1 MTKGV
6 RSPSDMV
13 SSTPPRGPAVPSP
26 PGDTESDAMGAGAG
40 EPAGG
45 AGDSRLPPG
54 NPVLRLLRR
63 IGHRRLLVG
72 GVLAALAARLPLL
85 SHESLD
91 FATALT
97 DWHDFIAAN
106 GHFAAL
112 RYDFSD
118 YSPAYLYLLT
128 AAVYLLSAFPKVIAV
143 KAASIPFDFLIAF
156 FVHRCVAIRY
166 PHAKE
171 IPALAAIAAL
181 FTPTVLLNSA
191 LWGQVDAGYTAF
203 LVACLY
209 GFLAGRRTAA
219 FVAFGLAFAFKA
231 PAAFLAPLLLG
242 LLRRRA
248 ASPGDFGRSALVYA
262 LTLVPAVLLGRPL
275 GELLS
280 TYFSQVGSYGRLTMD
295 AANLYQWVPDGL
307 EASWYPLWPVG
318 AALAVA
324 VVWGISTLVAR
335 SRAEITPDRIAL
347 LAAFSVL
354 VVPFFLP
361 KMLDRYF
368 FPAEVFAVVLA
379 FWRPRRWFAPVVLGF
394 AGLNVYWVN
403 GIRFESPFV
412 PYSWAAAGLLFVIA
426 VLFRDLLREFGYPVR
441 LRDFPAAVGR
451 GLRRR
456 GAAAAPFLLLAA
468 ALGAVLWF
476 GGAAGRFSRP
486 VGEDRETAGALARA
500 ANRSADPTGNHF
512 SPTAFSGYTRR
523 TLDREGAVA
532 YEFEGPVPPPAGHL
546 LLGFVVG
553 HFGDEFPGQ
562 LAAQRTAARAL
573 MAVFFCLAALLAA
586 LSLSRLLGNRWLGA
600 GAALLACSSFLG
612 GDYDRVSLESAPALF
627 GFFLAFHGLV
637 LFAAGG
643 EANGRLRPA
652 LLRCGAGLLFGLEA
666 LALVVP
672 FVVFRLFAEGRRRR
686 KGAEGPPGPVDSG
699 AAGSRNRTLALGAFA
714 VLFGGAVFG
723 VGALSREALPRYEAD
738 APLPVSAAV
747 LASGGVNGSAT
758 GGPTLSVSAAA
769 GGSGAIGGGVSN
781 GIGEA
786 PAAAPAS
793 FPEVSLRS
801 IGRVLLPYGWGEP
814 GLAVAGIA
822 ALAALVLAAL
832 SRFRLLLLPPALAG
846 WVLSLVGVGSGAV
859 LLLGVPLVLWTVAA
873 GALRRLPTPAAGPV
887 FLVLAAALFV
897 GSGRR
902 AARAPIP
909 AESPAGV
916 VSAEAGV
923 VFADAGAGE
932 DLRRI
937 RRTLRRRIWRRPDG
951 PGRFSSRTPRPGGGR
966 LRVEEQTVFVPTG
979 SLPAASWYFAG
990 SIVVDREEQRPFAG
1004 FVVSA
1009 ERAPGRGLLTPGNER
1024 VFLHHRAAFDGEA
1037 RALIEAAGPPLAGS
1051 RFEIHLD
1058 RGPDRGRLLYVREE
1072 CRPEDFA
1079 GRFFLHLM
1087 PSDERDLPP
1096 YRRPFGF
1103 DNLDFRFRD
1112 RLVVEEGEGGR
1123 CVAAVRLP
1131 DYPIRAV
1138 ATGQFRRRADNSPEE
1153 VWRVRFAP
1161 GVVVGDPR

>member
-1 MTKGV
+1 M
-6 RSPSDMV
+6 
-13 SSTPPRGPAVPSP
+13 
-26 PGDTESDAMGAGAG
+26 
-40 EPAGG
+40 
-45 AGDSRLPPG
+45 
-54 NPVLRLLRR
+54 RLLRR
-63 IGHRRLLVG
+63 IGHRRLLVW

-106 GHFAAL
+106 GYFAAL
-112 RYDFSD
+112 QYDFSD

-143 KAASIPFDFLIAF
+143 KAASIPFDFLLAF
-156 FVHRCVAIRY
+156 FVYQCVALRY
-166 PHAKE
+166 PDAKE

-191 LWGQVDAGYTAF
+191 LWGQVDAAYTAF

-209 GFLAGRRTAA
+209 GLLAGRRTAA

-231 PAAFLAPLLLG
+231 PAVFLAPLLLG
-242 LLRRRA
+242 LLRKRA
-248 ASPGDFGRSALVYA
+248 ASAGDFARSALVYA

-295 AANLYQWVPDGL
+295 AANLYQWFPDGPGT
-307 EASWYPLWPVG
+307 SWYPLWPVG

-324 VVWGISTLVAR
+324 LVWGISSLVAR
-335 SRAEITPDRIAL
+335 SREEITPDRIAL

-403 GIRFESPFV
+403 GVRFESPFV

-426 VLFRDLLREFGYPVR
+426 ALFRDLLRDFGYSVR
-441 LRDFPAAVGR
+441 WRDFPGFLWR
-451 GLRRR
+451 RLRE
-456 GAAAAPFLLLAA
+456 GGPAAAPFLLLAA

-486 VGEDRETAGALARA
+486 IGDDRETARALAVA
-500 ANRSADPTGNHF
+500 ANRSADPTANRF
-512 SPTAFSGYTRR
+512 SPAAFSGYTRR

-532 YEFEGPVPPPAGHL
+532 YEFGGPVPPPGGHL

-553 HFGDEFPGQ
+553 HFGDDFPGQ
-562 LAAQRTAARAL
+562 LVAQRTAARAL

-586 LSLSRLLGNRWLGA
+586 LSLSRLLENRWLAA
-600 GAALLACSSFLG
+600 GAVLLAFASFLG
-612 GDYDRVSLESAPALF
+612 GGYDRVSLEGAPALF

-637 LFAAGG
+637 VFAAGG
-643 EANGRLRPA
+643 EAQGRLRPA

-666 LALVVP
+666 LALVAP
-672 FVVFRLFAEGRRRR
+672 FVVLRLFAGGRRRR
-686 KGAEGPPGPVDSG
+686 GGALAEGLS
-699 AAGSRNRTLALGAFA
+699 AAVVSVETARARNRTLALGAFA
-714 VLFGGAVFG
+714 LVFGGALFG
-723 VGALSREALPRYEAD
+723 VGALSREALPRFEAD

-747 LASGGVNGSAT
+747 
-758 GGPTLSVSAAA
+758 SVA
-769 GGSGAIGGGVSN
+769 GGVSA
-781 GIGEA
+781 GGVSAGAGEG
-786 PAAAPAS
+786 AAPAS
-793 FPEVSLRS
+793 FPEGPLRS
-801 IGRVLLPYGWGEP
+801 VGRVLLPYGLAYGWGEP
-814 GLAVAGIA
+814 GLAVAGTA
-822 ALAALVLAAL
+822 ALAALVFAAF
-832 SRFRLLLLPPALAG
+832 SSFRLLLLPLALAG
-846 WVLSLVGVGSGAV
+846 GVLSLVGVGSGAALV
-859 LLLGVPLVLWTVAA
+859 LGVPLALWTVAA
-873 GALRRLPTPAAGPV
+873 GALRRLPTRAAGPV

-897 GSGRR
+897 GAGGH
-902 AARAPIP
+902 AARAPVP
-909 AESPAGV
+909 AASPAGV
-916 VSAEAGV
+916 VSAEAGAV
-923 VFADAGAGE
+923 SAEAGE
-932 DLRRI
+932 DLRQI
-937 RRTLRRRIWRRPDG
+937 RRTLRRRIWRRPDA
-951 PGRFSSRTPRPGGGR
+951 PGRFASRTPRPGGGR
-966 LRVEEQTVFVPTG
+966 LRLEEQTVFVPTG

-1009 ERAPGRGLLTPGNER
+1009 EHAPGRGLLTPANER
-1024 VFLHHRAAFDGEA
+1024 VFLHHRAAFDGEVG
-1037 RALIEAAGPPLAGS
+1037 ALVAAAGPPRVRA
-1051 RFEIHLD
+1051 RFEVHLD
-1058 RGPDRGRLLYVREE
+1058 RGPDRRRLLYVREE

-1079 GRFFLHLM
+1079 GRFFLHLT
-1087 PSDERDLPP
+1087 PEDEGDLPP
-1096 YRRPFGF
+1096 YRRPHGF
-1103 DNLDFRFRD
+1103 DNLDFRFHD
-1112 RLVVEEGEGGR
+1112 RLVTAGGDSGAGGR

-1161 GVVVGDPR
+1161 DAAAGELR

>member
-1 MTKGV
+1 M
-6 RSPSDMV
+6 
-13 SSTPPRGPAVPSP
+13 PA
-26 PGDTESDAMGAGAG
+26 DADARGAGAG

-54 NPVLRLLRR
+54 TPVLRLLRR

-72 GVLAALAARLPLL
+72 GVLAAFAARLPLL

-156 FVHRCVAIRY
+156 FVHRCVALRY
-166 PHAKE
+166 PDAKE

-191 LWGQVDAGYTAF
+191 LWGQVDAAYTAF

-248 ASPGDFGRSALVYA
+248 ATARDFGSSALVYA

-295 AANLYQWVPDGL
+295 AANLYQWLPDGPGT
-307 EASWYPLWPVG
+307 SWYPFWPVG
-318 AALAVA
+318 AVLTVA
-324 VVWGISTLVAR
+324 VVWGISSLVAR
-335 SRAEITPDRIAL
+335 SRAEITAERVAL

-412 PYSWAAAGLLFVIA
+412 PYSWAAAGLLVVIA
-426 VLFRDLLREFGYPVR
+426 VLFRDLLREFGYSVR
-441 LRDFPAAVGR
+441 LRDFPAFLGR
-451 GLRRR
+451 RLREGGL
-456 GAAAAPFLLLAA
+456 AAAPFLLLAA

-486 VGEDRETAGALARA
+486 VGDDRETGRALAQA
-500 ANRSADPTGNHF
+500 ANLAADPTANRF
-512 SPTAFSGYTRR
+512 SPSAFSGYTRR
-523 TLDREGAVA
+523 TLDPEGAVA

-553 HFGDEFPGQ
+553 HFGDDFPGQ
-562 LAAQRTAARAL
+562 LAAERTAARVS

-586 LSLSRLLGNRWLGA
+586 LSLSRLPGNRWLAA
-600 GAALLACSSFLG
+600 GAALLAFSSFLG
-612 GDYDRVSLESAPALF
+612 GGYDRVSLEGAPALF

-643 EANGRLRPA
+643 EAKGRLRPA

-666 LALVVP
+666 LALVAP
-672 FVVFRLFAEGRRRR
+672 FVVLRLFAEGRRRR
-686 KGAEGPPGPVDSG
+686 KGAEEPPAPVDSG

-723 VGALSREALPRYEAD
+723 VGTLSRDALPRFEAGSPAD
-738 APLPVSAAV
+738 RATGAV
-747 LASGGVNGSAT
+747 TGSAT
-758 GGPTLSVSAAA
+758 GGPALPVSAAA
-769 GGSGAIGGGVSN
+769 GGSGAIGGGRSN
-781 GIGEA
+781 GIAEA

-793 FPEVSLRS
+793 FPEGPLRS
-801 IGRVLLPYGWGEP
+801 VGRVLLPYGLAYGLGEP

-822 ALAALVLAAL
+822 ALAALVLAAF
-832 SRFRLLLLPPALAG
+832 SRFRLLLLPLALAG
-846 WVLSLVGVGSGAV
+846 WVLPLVGVGSGAV
-859 LLLGVPLVLWTVAA
+859 LLLGVPLVLCTVAA

-902 AARAPIP
+902 AARTPIP

-923 VFADAGAGE
+923 VSADAGAGE

-966 LRVEEQTVFVPTG
+966 LRLEEQTVFVPTG
-979 SLPAASWYFAG
+979 SLPAASWHFAG

-1024 VFLHHRAAFDGEA
+1024 VFLHHRAAFDGEVG
-1037 RALIEAAGPPLAGS
+1037 ALVEAAGPPRARA
-1051 RFEIHLD
+1051 RFDIHLD
-1058 RGPDRGRLLYVREE
+1058 RGPARRRLLYAREE

-1079 GRFFLHLM
+1079 GRFFLHLT
-1087 PSDERDLPP
+1087 PEDERDLPP

-1103 DNLDFRFRD
+1103 DNLDFRFHD
-1112 RLVVEEGEGGR
+1112 RLVTAGGDSGEGGR

-1153 VWRVRFAP
+1153 VWRIRFAP
-1161 GVVVGDPR
+1161 DAAGAELR

>member
-1 MTKGV
+1 M
-6 RSPSDMV
+6 
-13 SSTPPRGPAVPSP
+13 PA
-26 PGDTESDAMGAGAG
+26 DADAMGAGAG
-40 EPAGG
+40 GPAGG

-106 GHFAAL
+106 GYFAAL
-112 RYDFSD
+112 QYDFSD

-128 AAVYLLSAFPKVIAV
+128 ASVYLLSAFPKVIAV
-143 KAASIPFDFLIAF
+143 KAASIPFDFLLAY
-156 FVHRCVAIRY
+156 FVHRCVALRY
-166 PHAKE
+166 PDAKE

-191 LWGQVDAGYTAF
+191 LWGQVDAAYTAF

-209 GFLAGRRTAA
+209 GLLAGRRTAA

-242 LLRRRA
+242 LLRKRA
-248 ASPGDFGRSALVYA
+248 ASPGDFARSALVYA

-280 TYFSQVGSYGRLTMD
+280 TYLSQVGSYGRLTMD
-295 AANLYQWVPDGL
+295 AANLYQWLPDGP
-307 EASWYPLWPVG
+307 ETSWYPFWPVG

-324 VVWGISTLVAR
+324 LLWGISTLVAR

-354 VVPFFLP
+354 AVPFFLP

-379 FWRPRRWFAPVVLGF
+379 FWRPRLWFAPVVLGF

-403 GIRFESPFV
+403 GVRFESPFV
-412 PYSWAAAGLLFVIA
+412 PYSWAAAGLLVVIA
-426 VLFRDLLREFGYPVR
+426 VLFRDLLRDFGYSVR
-441 LRDFPAAVGR
+441 GRDFPAFLGR
-451 GLRRR
+451 RLREG

-486 VGEDRETAGALARA
+486 VGEDRETARALAVA
-500 ANRSADPTGNHF
+500 ANLAADPTANRF
-512 SPTAFSGYTRR
+512 SPAAFSGYTRR

-532 YEFEGPVPPPAGHL
+532 YEFEGRVPPPGGHL

-553 HFGDEFPGQ
+553 HFGDDFPGQ
-562 LAAQRTAARAL
+562 LVAQRTAARAL
-573 MAVFFCLAALLAA
+573 MAVFFFLAALLAA
-586 LSLSRLLGNRWLGA
+586 LSLSRLLGNRWLAA
-600 GAALLACSSFLG
+600 GAVLLAFASFLG
-612 GDYDRVSLESAPALF
+612 GGYDRVSLEGAPALF
-627 GFFLAFHGLV
+627 GFFLAFHGVV
-637 LFAAGG
+637 LFAVGG
-643 EANGRLRPA
+643 EARLRPA

-666 LALVVP
+666 LALVAP
-672 FVVFRLFAEGRRRR
+672 FVVLRLFAGGRRR
-686 KGAEGPPGPVDSG
+686 GGALAEGVSAPLVSVE
-699 AAGSRNRTLALGAFA
+699 AASARKRTLALGAFA
-714 VLFGGAVFG
+714 LLVGGAVFG
-723 VGALSREALPRYEAD
+723 VGALSREALPRFEAGS
-738 APLPVSAAV
+738 PLPVSAAV
-747 LASGGVNGSAT
+747 AS
-758 GGPTLSVSAAA
+758 AA
-769 GGSGAIGGGVSN
+769 GGVSAGVGDGA
-781 GIGEA
+781 E
-786 PAAAPAS
+786 PAS
-793 FPEVSLRS
+793 FLEGPLRS
-801 IGRVLLPYGWGEP
+801 VGRVLLPYGLAYGWGEP

-822 ALAALVLAAL
+822 AVAALVFAAF
-832 SRFRLLLLPPALAG
+832 SRFRLLLLPLALAG
-846 WVLSLVGVGSGAV
+846 WVLSLVGVGSGAA

-873 GALRRLPTPAAGPV
+873 GALRRLPTRAAGPV

-902 AARAPIP
+902 ASRAPIP
-909 AESPAGV
+909 AASPAGV
-916 VSAEAGV
+916 VS
-923 VFADAGAGE
+923 ADAGAGE

-966 LRVEEQTVFVPTG
+966 LRLEEQTVFVPTG

-1009 ERAPGRGLLTPGNER
+1009 ERDSGGGSLTPGNER
-1024 VFLHHRAAFDGEA
+1024 VFLHHRAAFDGEVG
-1037 RALIEAAGPPLAGS
+1037 ALVEAAGPPRVRS
-1051 RFEIHLD
+1051 RFDIHLD
-1058 RGPDRGRLLYVREE
+1058 RGAGGGRLLYVREE

-1079 GRFFLHLM
+1079 GRFFLHLT
-1087 PSDERDLPP
+1087 PEDEGDLPP

-1112 RLVVEEGEGGR
+1112 RLVTAGGDGGAGGR

-1161 GVVVGDPR
+1161 DAAADDPR

>member
-1 MTKGV
+1 M
-6 RSPSDMV
+6 
-13 SSTPPRGPAVPSP
+13 PA
-26 PGDTESDAMGAGAG
+26 DADAMGAGAG
-40 EPAGG
+40 GPAGG

-112 RYDFSD
+112 QYGFSD

-128 AAVYLLSAFPKVIAV
+128 ASVYLLSAFPKVIAV
-143 KAASIPFDFLIAF
+143 KAASIPFDFLLAY
-156 FVHRCVAIRY
+156 FVHRCVALRY
-166 PHAKE
+166 PDAKE

-191 LWGQVDAGYTAF
+191 LWGQVDAAYTAF

-209 GFLAGRRTAA
+209 GLLAGRRTAA

-231 PAAFLAPLLLG
+231 PAVFLAPLLLG
-242 LLRRRA
+242 LLRKRA
-248 ASPGDFGRSALVYA
+248 ASPGDFARSALVYA

-295 AANLYQWVPDGL
+295 AANLYQWLPDGP
-307 EASWYPLWPVG
+307 ETSWYPFWPVG

-324 VVWGISTLVAR
+324 LVWGISTLVAR

-354 VVPFFLP
+354 AVPFFLP

-379 FWRPRRWFAPVVLGF
+379 FWRPRLWFAPVVLGF

-412 PYSWAAAGLLFVIA
+412 PYSWAAAGLLVVIA
-426 VLFRDLLREFGYPVR
+426 VLFRDLLREFGYSVR
-441 LRDFPAAVGR
+441 LRDFAGFLGR
-451 GLRRR
+451 RLRE
-456 GAAAAPFLLLAA
+456 GGPAAAPFLLLAA
-468 ALGAVLWF
+468 ATGAVLWF

-486 VGEDRETAGALARA
+486 VGEDRETARALALA
-500 ANRSADPTGNHF
+500 ANRSADPTANRF
-512 SPTAFSGYTRR
+512 SPSAFSGYTRR

-553 HFGDEFPGQ
+553 HFGDDFPGQ
-562 LAAQRTAARAL
+562 LVAQRTAARAL
-573 MAVFFCLAALLAA
+573 MAVFFCLAALLVA
-586 LSLSRLLGNRWLGA
+586 LSLSRLLGNRWLAA
-600 GAALLACSSFLG
+600 GAALLAFSSFLG
-612 GDYDRVSLESAPALF
+612 GGYDRVALEAAPALF

-643 EANGRLRPA
+643 EAQGRLRPA
-652 LLRCGAGLLFGLEA
+652 LLRCGVGLLFGLEA
-666 LALVVP
+666 LAVVAP
-672 FVVFRLFAEGRRRR
+672 FVVLRLFAGGRRR
-686 KGAEGPPGPVDSG
+686 GGALAEGVSAPLVSVE
-699 AAGSRNRTLALGAFA
+699 AASARKRTLALGAFA
-714 VLFGGAVFG
+714 LLVGGGVFG
-723 VGALSREALPRYEAD
+723 VGALSREALPRFEAGS
-738 APLPVSAAV
+738 PLPVSAAAA
-747 LASGGVNGSAT
+747 LSGGVTGSVT
-758 GGPTLSVSAAA
+758 GDPTLPVSAAT
-769 GGSGAIGGGVSN
+769 GGSGAIGGGGSN
-781 GIGEA
+781 GTGES

-793 FPEVSLRS
+793 FPEGSLRS
-801 IGRVLLPYGWGEP
+801 VGRVLLPYGLGEP

-822 ALAALVLAAL
+822 ALAALVFAAF
-832 SRFRLLLLPPALAG
+832 SPFRLLLLPLALAG
-846 WVLSLVGVGSGAV
+846 GVLSLVGVGSGAA

-873 GALRRLPTPAAGPV
+873 GALRSLPTRAAGPV

-897 GSGRR
+897 GSGGQVS
-902 AARAPIP
+902 RAPIP
-909 AESPAGV
+909 AASPAGV

-923 VFADAGAGE
+923 VSADAGAGE

-966 LRVEEQTVFVPTG
+966 LRLEEQTVFVPTG

-1009 ERAPGRGLLTPGNER
+1009 ERDSGGGSLTPGNER
-1024 VFLHHRAAFDGEA
+1024 VFLHHRAAFDGEVG
-1037 RALIEAAGPPLAGS
+1037 ALVEAAGPPRARA
-1051 RFEIHLD
+1051 RFEVHLD
-1058 RGPDRGRLLYVREE
+1058 RGPDRRRLLYVREE

-1079 GRFFLHLM
+1079 GRFFLHLT
-1087 PSDERDLPP
+1087 PEDEGDLPP
-1096 YRRPFGF
+1096 YRRPHGF

-1112 RLVVEEGEGGR
+1112 RLVTAGGDGGAGGR

-1161 GVVVGDPR
+1161 DAAAGELR